1 MKKGGKTIVE
11 FDKPPVVFPD
21 EAPIKL
27 KVPPKA
33 CELCGKPFIPTGG
46 NAKYCPRCREMSTA
60 KRSRSLFSK
69 HATMAFGHGPWSEDY
84 EQVTGEPP
92 IANVVADMAQVAT
105 LLYEIEKNYL
115 EEYDID
121 VRAIRTSFEYRTEY
135 GKWELVPFVQVKA
148 TSFFKMFGDK
158 PFEFHHGENFM
169 SVRRWEGRVLF
180 EAVI

>member
-60 KRSRSLFSK
+60 KRNRSLFSK

-92 IANVVADMAQVAT
+92 IATIVADMAQVAT
-105 LLYEIEKNYL
+105 LLYEIERNYAN
-115 EEYDID
+115 EYGIE
-121 VRAIRTSFEYRTEY
+121 VRAIRCSHEYRTTYDEL
-135 GKWELVPFVQVKA
+135 ELVPFVQIGAKE
-148 TSFFKMFGDK
+148 FFEMFGDK
-158 PFEFHHGENFM
+158 NFEYRHSEKVM
-169 SVRRWEGRVLF
+169 TVRRWVGKVLF